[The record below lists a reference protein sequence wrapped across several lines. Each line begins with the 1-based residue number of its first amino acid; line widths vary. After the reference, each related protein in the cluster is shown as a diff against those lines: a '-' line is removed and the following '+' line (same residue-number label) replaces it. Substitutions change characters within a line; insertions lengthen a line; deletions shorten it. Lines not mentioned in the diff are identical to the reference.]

1 VFGAGPPA
9 RKSFLP
15 DKYLNTC
22 TALPAMSVS
31 FSATEVV
38 SFWKKELQLHW
49 SSRRWKLVLLWL
61 GEQAIETHFFSI
73 VMEVFIFLQ
82 GKMISTEEVEKN

>member
-1 VFGAGPPA
+1 
-9 RKSFLP
+9 
-15 DKYLNTC
+15 
-22 TALPAMSVS
+22 MSVS